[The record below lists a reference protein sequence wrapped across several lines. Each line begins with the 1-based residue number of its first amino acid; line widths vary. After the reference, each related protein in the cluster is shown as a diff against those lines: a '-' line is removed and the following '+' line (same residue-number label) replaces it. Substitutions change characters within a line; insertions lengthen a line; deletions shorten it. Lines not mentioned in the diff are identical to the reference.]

1 MKTKL
6 ILAGVLLGLAGTAAA
21 QTQQPRD
28 KAYVEENI
36 VSVQPIPYPYMRES
50 DVMWEKRVWQEIDV
64 REKQNQVVT
73 NPAANLFNVL
83 MNAVKAGELTAYD
96 PNPVSV
102 DDPGDEFR
110 QVLSPDKIMMA
121 VGGGYDTI
129 QVPDLNDP
137 NILRDTIIQNTF
149 DPGTVMK
156 FRIKEDWIFDKQ
168 RSVMEPRIIGLA
180 PLYARP
186 LPTGDTV
193 YVPMF
198 WVYYPEARQVLASV
212 EVFNPNNQATNLSF
226 DDWFIQRL
234 FASYVIKEANS
245 EGLPVRAYAEGLDR
259 MYESR
264 RIKEEIFNYEHDL
277 WEY

>member
-1 MKTKL
+1 MKTRL
-6 ILAGVLLGLAGTAAA
+6 VFVGVLLGAAGQVSG

-28 KAYVEENI
+28 KAYVEENF
-36 VSVQPIPYPYMRES
+36 VSVQPIPYPYMREA

-64 REKQNQVVT
+64 REKMNEVIV
-73 NPAANLFNVL
+73 NPSANLFTVL

-96 PNPVSV
+96 PNPIST

-110 QVLSPDKIMMA
+110 QVLSPDKIMA
-121 VGGGYDTI
+121 GVGGGYDTI

-149 DPGTVMK
+149 DAGTVQK

-180 PLYARP
+180 PLYSRP

-234 FASYVIKEANS
+234 FSSYVIKEANS
-245 EGLPVRAYAEGLDR
+245 EGIPISAYAEGQDL

-264 RIKEEIFNYEHDL
+264 RIKETIFNYEHDL

>member
-1 MKTKL
+1 MKAKL
-6 ILAGVLLGLAGTAAA
+6 IFIGALLGMGGQVLG

-28 KAYVEENI
+28 KAYEEENM
-36 VSVQPIPYPYMRES
+36 VSAQPIPYPYMREA

-64 REKQNQVVT
+64 REKMNEVIIHPT
-73 NPAANLFNVL
+73 ANLFTVL

-96 PNPVSV
+96 PNPVSA

-110 QVLSPDKIMMA
+110 QVLPPDRIMAGM
-121 VGGGYDTI
+121 GGGYDTI

-149 DPGTVMK
+149 DPGTVQK

-180 PLYARP
+180 PLYAQP

-198 WVYYPEARQVLASV
+198 WVYYPEARPVLASV
-212 EVFNPNNQATNLSF
+212 EVFNPYNQATNLSF

-245 EGLPVRAYAEGLDR
+245 EGLPIKAYAQGKDE